1 MELKQLLETQ
11 NPTLDQY
18 AACEAWLQ
26 GEIVAAQTEIE
37 GLNADDRARAV
48 DRVIGVDD
56 GGAERQAARTKAQA
70 RMDDLHI
77 AMADVRGKSSA
88 LQCQI
93 DKAADVAAWNAVKA
107 QLDRRSK
114 GMRKIQALLDQAV
127 GVFWDDVDA
136 ATSEARKLAPVK
148 PSGGA
153 YTDAQG
159 GAPGTLAVAVV
170 AYLHSMLDRPL
181 GRLHVDINGSA
192 LIYEKAV
199 RTQGLDGF
207 LEPTENV
214 IMAGSHC

>member
-11 NPTLDQY
+11 NPTIDQY
-18 AACEAWLQ
+18 ASCEAWLQ

-93 DKAADVAAWNAVKA
+93 AQAADLAAWDAVKA
-107 QLDRRSK
+107 QLNRRSK
-114 GMRKIQALLDQAV
+114 GMKKIQSLLDQAV
-127 GVFWDDVDA
+127 GIYWDDVDA
-136 ATSEARKLAPVK
+136 ATTEARKLAPVK
-148 PSGGA
+148 PSGGGIHRRPRGSPWHPGSGRRCIPA
-153 YTDAQG
+153 LDA
-159 GAPGTLAVAVV
+159 
-170 AYLHSMLDRPL
+170 
-181 GRLHVDINGSA
+181 
-192 LIYEKAV
+192 
-199 RTQGLDGF
+199 
-207 LEPTENV
+207 
-214 IMAGSHC
+214 